1 VLLTLLRARPYN
13 ETMTFTRPLQYTNRV
28 VPIRPL
34 VRLAAKL
41 VGAGPNRLRMVKLSH
56 ELGEDGRHL

>member
-1 VLLTLLRARPYN
+1 MRKAVQQGNMTL
-13 ETMTFTRPLQYTNRV
+13 TRPLQFTNRV

-41 VGAGPNRLRMVKLSH
+41 VGSGPNRLRMVKLSH